1 MFTVKGRVEE
11 LFGRK
16 FSIVKNGLDEV
27 EVSSFIANLINQNSD
42 LAKKLQ
48 CFKSSAE
55 PVGQI
60 ERITAEAEQ
69 SMAGGVQDTIASA
82 AQRAREIIKAAEKRA
97 EAIKGSATIEAVDII
112 TDVKQKSDAAERQA
126 QQILEE
132 AAGKVESIQRLA
144 EEEAGKL
151 ISEVR
156 SKARMAANAEAE
168 RLIAEAARKAEVT
181 LAKLTQTEQQA
192 RDIIATAEKETEA
205 SKRQVQEEARE
216 IIAEAK
222 LKSDV
227 AERQAEQILAEA
239 VEKAESMKDLAEQE
253 ASRLISEVKQRAERS
268 AELKIAQAEDE
279 GRRIIEEAVKTAEM
293 EAQRIKGEAGQTLQ
307 MSQNPDTDRIQER
320 FDKYFDEFPSGAA
333 DTGRSREIPADRTQV
348 ENKEE
353 LALYGGTVELAIRP
367 PITLDRIVKLHRHL
381 RGSPQVQVLN
391 VERSADKGLKMRL
404 LLRDRTPLLDVLKTL
419 PEVKKVST
427 LQPAD
432 SNKAYAQGTGT
443 KDNVQRIVVTTRE

>member
-1 MFTVKGRVEE
+1 
-11 LFGRK
+11 
-16 FSIVKNGLDEV
+16 
-27 EVSSFIANLINQNSD
+27 
-42 LAKKLQ
+42 
-48 CFKSSAE
+48 
-55 PVGQI
+55 
-60 ERITAEAEQ
+60 
-69 SMAGGVQDTIASA
+69 
-82 AQRAREIIKAAEKRA
+82 
-97 EAIKGSATIEAVDII
+97 
-112 TDVKQKSDAAERQA
+112 
-126 QQILEE
+126 
-132 AAGKVESIQRLA
+132 
-144 EEEAGKL
+144 
-151 ISEVR
+151 
-156 SKARMAANAEAE
+156 
-168 RLIAEAARKAEVT
+168 
-181 LAKLTQTEQQA
+181 
-192 RDIIATAEKETEA
+192 
-205 SKRQVQEEARE
+205 
-216 IIAEAK
+216 
-222 LKSDV
+222 
-227 AERQAEQILAEA
+227 
-239 VEKAESMKDLAEQE
+239 MKDLAEQE

-293 EAQRIKGEAGQTLQ
+293 EAQHIKGEAGQTLQ
-307 MSQNPDTDRIQER
+307 VSKKLDTDRIQER
-320 FDKYFDEFPSGAA
+320 FDKCFDEFPSGAA